1 MSGAGAQLGGGGVE
15 KCHEGRE
22 GAQGSLEYGMEFGGG
37 PLGGEE
43 EERQGASAWRWGW
56 KDGGGTQG

>member
-1 MSGAGAQLGGGGVE
+1 MREHNLEGV
-15 KCHEGRE
+15 GWRSVTRE
-22 GAQGSLEYGMEFGGG
+22 GKARRGVLSMEWSSGGG